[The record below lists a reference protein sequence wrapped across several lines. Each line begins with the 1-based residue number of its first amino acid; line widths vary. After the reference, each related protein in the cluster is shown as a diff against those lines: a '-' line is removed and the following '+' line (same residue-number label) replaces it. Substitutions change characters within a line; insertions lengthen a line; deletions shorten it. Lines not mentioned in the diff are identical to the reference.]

1 MEIEEFLRQTQADV
15 KSEID
20 SRRGESETAYPYPES
35 VFAEVVME
43 HMSEIGMTF
52 DDPEVCHFTATV
64 GNARLRL
71 SGYALAEDTGQLDLF
86 VSLYGGHDEIT
97 PIPDA
102 QTKSAAEQ
110 CLRFLARSVQGRLT
124 KTMEQSNDAYG
135 LVLALRDSYSKLDQI
150 RIYVLTDRRA
160 KAKNFKP
167 REVSGKTVKLE
178 VMDIERLYRHWSAG
192 KPRDELT
199 VDFREAA
206 GDSLPCVYVP
216 GDMSDYDYALTV
228 VPGETLRFL
237 YDRYGDRLLEAN
249 VRSFLSMTGKV
260 NKGIR
265 DTLRHDPERFMAYN
279 NGIVVVA
286 DEVRLGETASGG
298 PGISWLKGMQI
309 VNGGQ
314 TTASLYFGKRKIPE
328 IDLGRVRVPAKIIA
342 LKTSDSSAEE
352 VLVANIS
359 KYANSQN
366 SVRQSD
372 LSANKAFHRTV
383 ENLAQTTYCPDGVGR
398 WFYERAAGSYKT
410 MLAREGTTPARLKKL
425 RQAIPTARKITK
437 TDLAKY
443 LNAWDQ
449 LPDAVSFGAQKNF
462 VRFMER
468 LEAEHGSPGKVLDV
482 QGFKQVIAK
491 AILYKA
497 TQRIARRMFQA
508 FQANITT
515 YTIAVAA
522 NRLGSKLDLDKVWLQ
537 QGASPAFEQ
546 QLAVWAEKVH
556 NVLHET
562 ASGRMV
568 SEWAKKT
575 ECWHAVRSASYGETV
590 APIPELL
597 PTGGRESVGQREA
610 DG

>member
-15 KSEID
+15 RSQID
-20 SRRGESETAYPYPES
+20 SRRGESEAAYPYPES
-35 VFAEVVME
+35 VFAEVVMD

-52 DDPEVCHFTATV
+52 DDPEVCHYTATV

-71 SGYALAEDTGQLDLF
+71 SGYAFGADTGQLDLF

-102 QTKSAAEQ
+102 QTKTAAEQ

-124 KTMEQSNDAYG
+124 KTMDQSDDAYG
-135 LVLALRDSYSKLDQI
+135 LVLAIRDSYGKLDQV

-160 KAKNFKP
+160 KAKHFKP
-167 REVSGKTVKLE
+167 REVGGKTVKLE
-178 VMDIERLYRHWSAG
+178 VMDIERLYRHWAAG

-199 VDFREAA
+199 VDFRETA

-228 VPGETLRFL
+228 LPGETLRHL

-265 DTLRHDPERFMAYN
+265 ETLTRDPERFMAYN

-286 DEVRLGETASGG
+286 DEVRLEETAAGG

-314 TTASLYFGKRKIPE
+314 TTASLYFGKKKNPD

-352 VLVANIS
+352 ALVANIS

-372 LSANKAFHRTV
+372 LSANKAFHRSV

-410 MLAREGTTPARLKKL
+410 MLAREGTTPARLRKL
-425 RQAIPTARKITK
+425 RLAIPTTRKMTK

-443 LNAWDQ
+443 LNSWEQ

-468 LEAEHGSPGKVLDV
+468 LDEEHGSRGQVPDV
-482 QGFKQVIAK
+482 QGFKQMVAK
-491 AILYKA
+491 SILYKA
-497 TQRIARRMFQA
+497 TQKLARRMFQA
-508 FQANITT
+508 FQANITA
-515 YTIAVAA
+515 YTVAVVA
-522 NRLGSKLDLDKVWLQ
+522 NRLGSRLDLDRIWAQ
-537 QGASPAFEQ
+537 QGLSPALERQ
-546 QLAVWAEKVH
+546 IAAWAEKVH
-556 NVLHET
+556 GVLHDT
-562 ASGRMV
+562 ANGRMV
-568 SEWAKKT
+568 SEWAKKP
-575 ECWHAVRSASYGETV
+575 ECWDAVRAAPYGETV
-590 APIPELL
+590 AQIPELR
-597 PTGGRESVGQREA
+597 PMASREGR
-610 DG
+610 

>member
-1 MEIEEFLRQTQADV
+1 M
-15 KSEID
+15 
-20 SRRGESETAYPYPES
+20 
-35 VFAEVVME
+35 
-43 HMSEIGMTF
+43 
-52 DDPEVCHFTATV
+52 
-64 GNARLRL
+64 
-71 SGYALAEDTGQLDLF
+71 
-86 VSLYGGHDEIT
+86 
-97 PIPDA
+97 
-102 QTKSAAEQ
+102 
-110 CLRFLARSVQGRLT
+110 
-124 KTMEQSNDAYG
+124 
-135 LVLALRDSYSKLDQI
+135 
-150 RIYVLTDRRA
+150 
-160 KAKNFKP
+160 
-167 REVSGKTVKLE
+167 
-178 VMDIERLYRHWSAG
+178 
-192 KPRDELT
+192 
-199 VDFREAA
+199 
-206 GDSLPCVYVP
+206 
-216 GDMSDYDYALTV
+216 
-228 VPGETLRFL
+228 
-237 YDRYGDRLLEAN
+237 
-249 VRSFLSMTGKV
+249 
-260 NKGIR
+260 
-265 DTLRHDPERFMAYN
+265 
-279 NGIVVVA
+279 
-286 DEVRLGETASGG
+286 
-298 PGISWLKGMQI
+298 
-309 VNGGQ
+309 
-314 TTASLYFGKRKIPE
+314 
-328 IDLGRVRVPAKIIA
+328 RVPAKIIA

-366 SVRQSD
+366 SARQSD

-410 MLAREGTTPARLKKL
+410 MLVREGTTPARLKKL

-462 VRFMER
+462 LRFMER

-482 QGFKQVIAK
+482 QGFKQMIAK

-546 QLAVWAEKVH
+546 QLAVWAERVH
-556 NVLHET
+556 TVLHET